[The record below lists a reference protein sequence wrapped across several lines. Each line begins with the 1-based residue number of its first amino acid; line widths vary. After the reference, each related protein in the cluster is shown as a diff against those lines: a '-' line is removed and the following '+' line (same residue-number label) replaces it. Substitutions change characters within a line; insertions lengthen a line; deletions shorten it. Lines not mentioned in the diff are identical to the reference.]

1 MNQVIVGFDAHEESD
16 DALVLGEALAN
27 VIDAELHV
35 ATVLPRGAMPFEAA
49 IAGGSVSEQL
59 DRSLYESAERRLGH
73 GDFIRASL
81 EGELGGRSAAHALY
95 EYAAEQRADLIVV
108 GSSHR
113 GKVGRILPGSVGE
126 SLLRGAPCAVT
137 VAPRGYAR
145 REHPGFGLIGVAYD
159 GSEEAG
165 LALEEAERLSRS
177 LDAELRVITV
187 NPVVT
192 KTLLPVLARFELDA
206 EGMESLFADQR
217 RFYRGALDTAM
228 AKLGDESTVEAIFEE
243 GDPAVVLAE
252 QGIELD
258 LLVMGSRGYGPVR
271 SALLGAI
278 SSAVMRTAPCPV
290 LITPRGLEHADRPAE
305 RAERELAA
313 DS

>member
-1 MNQVIVGFDAHEESD
+1 MTKVIVGFDAREESD
-16 DALVLGEALAN
+16 DALVLSQSLAATY
-27 VIDAELHV
+27 DAELHV
-35 ATVLPRGAMPFEAA
+35 AIVLPRSRIPFEEA
-49 IAGGSVSEQL
+49 IAGGQLSAQL
-59 DRSLYESAERRLGH
+59 DQRLYESAEQRLGDT
-73 GDFIRASL
+73 DFVRASL
-81 EGELGGRSAAHALY
+81 DGELGGRSAARALY
-95 EYAAEQRADLIVV
+95 EYARAEGADLIVV

-113 GKVGRILPGSVGE
+113 GKLGRILPGSVGE
-126 SLLRGAPCAVT
+126 SLLRGAPCAVA
-137 VAPRGYAR
+137 VAPRAYAR

-187 NPVVT
+187 NPVVIT
-192 KTLLPVLARFELDA
+192 TVLPVLSRFELDA
-206 EGMESLFADQR
+206 ESMESLFADQR
-217 RFYRGALDTAM
+217 RFYRRVLDTAV

-252 QGIELD
+252 QGVELD

-290 LITPRGLEHADRPAE
+290 LITPRGLEHADRSAE
-305 RAERELAA
+305 RAEHELAA